1 MVSLKNPFT
10 GTITLVTEE
19 RLEEYKRAGFTELA
33 PASSEPDKKEET
45 KAEEKPKRGGKKK

>member
-1 MVSLKNPFT
+1 MISLKNPFT

-19 RLEEYKRAGFTELA
+19 RLEEYKRAGFKELA
-33 PASSEPDKKEET
+33 PVSSEPDKKEET

>member
-1 MVSLKNPFT
+1 MIRLKNPLT

-19 RLEEYKRAGFTELA
+19 RLEEYKRAGFKELA
-33 PASSEPDKKEET
+33 LASSEPDKKEKT